1 VGNQAKGWSILQ
13 TKLIPPA
20 KRGGTVQRGQLVARA
35 VHGALGRLVLVVAGA
50 GYGKTSLL
58 GQVHEALLGRS
69 RSVGWISL
77 DESDNDLARFLAHL
91 IEPIRRSDAQF
102 GLSTDSLLRSGVPLP
117 PSILRSSLLNELT
130 ALQGDLYLFLDDYH
144 LITDAEVRATVNDL
158 LLATLPRVH
167 LLVASR
173 SANELPIGRL
183 RALGHLAEIQAEDL
197 AFSDDEATDLLGRS
211 GRYAL
216 DRSQVSLIREKTE
229 GWAASLQLASIAL
242 RDADDVQRVLDSFS
256 GESRSIGELL
266 SAEVLSRQSDE
277 VREFLLFTSILR
289 QFNAGLANAVCA
301 RDNSRSILDTV
312 ESQNLFIFSLDDHRN
327 WYRYHHLFQEFLR
340 RQLTDRYPDLVPTL
354 HQRAVTWLTAQGSVP
369 EAIDHALQAGD
380 IAQAAALL
388 DEAST
393 QLFATGQIRT
403 LERYVGML
411 PTKKVRQLPVLQ
423 LELSWHEQLEWRF
436 DEARESLDSVTRLLD
451 AQESARTDDPDPMR
465 RQELVSKLAHRRM
478 MLKVLSDD
486 LGTVVEDCERWHE
499 KTPSDDPF
507 MVASV
512 GTVKMMARREH
523 YDFQDIP
530 GPAAAMRER
539 FIKGGAI
546 YGTVF
551 HDCATGLALM
561 AHGDIEEATV
571 AIARAR
577 DCAVKLHGLQSKLS
591 SMPVALL
598 AELAYERGNTVE
610 ARDLLAIHCSL
621 SVESGFVDH
630 AIARF
635 VTASRLD
642 FLDNR
647 PDDATSALD
656 AGMSIAARK
665 GLQRVRVQLL
675 AERARQ
681 MVMSGREKSV
691 RDVLDEALRGY
702 EARMPNPGA
711 APTMTDE
718 AVAIIWARDAA
729 AHGNLRDAIALIR
742 RWQTFARSR
751 RAGRSVARLSAVLA
765 GLVARTQD
773 IAAASR
779 VVVECLTATPRF
791 LFVRTLLDEGPF
803 IVPVLEHLRETVPQT
818 QVDLQEKVRRILD
831 SQHGRPV
838 AAAIPARAPA
848 GAGPVDTLCAREIEI
863 IRLSAQGMRT
873 SDISKSVCLSD
884 STVKWYWNRIFSKL
898 DVHRRFDAVQV
909 ARQHGWIN

>member
-1 VGNQAKGWSILQ
+1 MGIQAKGWSILQ

-20 KRGGTVQRGQLVARA
+20 KRGGTVQRGRLVSRA
-35 VHGALGRLVLVVAGA
+35 VQGAQGRLVLVVAGA

-58 GQVHEALLGRS
+58 GQVHETLLGRS

-91 IEPIRRSDAQF
+91 IEPIRRSDPQF
-102 GLSTDSLLRSGVPLP
+102 GLSTDALLRSGVPLP
-117 PSILRSSLLNELT
+117 PSILRSSLLNELS
-130 ALQGDLYLFLDDYH
+130 ALQGDLHVFLDDYH
-144 LITDAEVRATVNDL
+144 LITDSEVRATINDL
-158 LLATLPRVH
+158 LLAPLPRLH

-173 SANELPIGRL
+173 SANELPVARL

-197 AFSDDEATDLLGRS
+197 AFSDDEATDLLARA

-266 SAEVLSRQSDE
+266 SAEVLTRQSAE
-277 VREFLLFTSILR
+277 VHEFLLFTSILR
-289 QFNAGLANAVCA
+289 QFNTGLANAVCA
-301 RDNSRSILDTV
+301 RDNSRSMLDTV

-340 RQLTDRYPDLVPTL
+340 RQLTDRYPDLVPAL
-354 HQRAVTWLTAQGSVP
+354 HQRAVAWLTAQGSVP

-380 IAQAAALL
+380 VAQAASLL

-411 PTKKVRQLPVLQ
+411 PTKRVRQLPVLQ

-436 DEARESLDSVTRLLD
+436 DKARESLDSVSRLLD
-451 AQESARTDDPDPMR
+451 SEEPGPGSETNVER
-465 RQELVSKLAHRRM
+465 RRELVSKLAHRRM

-486 LGTVVEDCERWHE
+486 LATVVEDCERWHAT
-499 KTPSDDPF
+499 TPSDDPF

-512 GTVKMMARREH
+512 GTAKMMARREH
-523 YDFQDIP
+523 YEFQDV
-530 GPAAAMRER
+530 PAQAVSLREL

-551 HDCATGLALM
+551 HDCATGLALL

-571 AIARAR
+571 VVTRAR
-577 DCAVKLHGLQSKLS
+577 DCAVKLHGLQSKLA

-610 ARDLLAIHCSL
+610 ARDLLAVHCSL

-647 PDDATSALD
+647 PDDAMSALD
-656 AGMSIAARK
+656 AGMSIATRK

-681 MVMSGREKSV
+681 MVLSGREKSI
-691 RDVLDEALRGY
+691 REILEEAVRGY
-702 EARMPNPGA
+702 DARMPVPGL

-718 AVAIIWARDAA
+718 AVAVIRARDAA
-729 AHGNLRDAIALIR
+729 GHSNLRDAIALIR
-742 RWQTFARSR
+742 RWLTFARSR

-765 GLVARTQD
+765 GLVARTGD

-779 VVVECLTATPRF
+779 VIVECLTATPRF

-803 IVPVLEHLRETVPQT
+803 IVPVLEHLRDTVPQT
-818 QVDLQEKVRRILD
+818 QFDLQEKVRRVLD

-838 AAAIPARAPA
+838 ATSPTRTPPGAR
-848 GAGPVDTLCAREIEI
+848 PVDTLCARELEI

-873 SDISKSVCLSD
+873 SDISRSVCLSD

-909 ARQHGWIN
+909 ARQHGWIA